1 MLGQVRSCGQPPQL
15 PNGKMKH
22 RKQEKYEH
30 SEMVE
35 CDCNPNF
42 VMKGPKKIQCMDGEW
57 TALPTCVGK

>member
-1 MLGQVRSCGQPPQL
+1 MAKSMLTV
-15 PNGKMKH
+15 KH
-22 RKQEKYEH
+22 RKQGKYEH